1 MARCCLEQTVN
12 SSGCVALSQADT
24 VKGSR
29 DKVCNPRKVGD
40 LMLLEAMLKFGQVSV
55 QRGFE

>member
-1 MARCCLEQTVN
+1 MARCFLEQTVN
-12 SSGCVALSQADT
+12 SSGCAALSQADI

-29 DKVCNPRKVGD
+29 DEVCNPRKVGD